1 MENLAGSWSRALMCG
16 LFTWSHVWLSGSDS
30 HSAGSCFLPN
40 LSLLGPVRIEY
51 LCIFSKLSSI
61 PLQRSHP
68 KPGEMP
74 KASPRMVTLSN
85 LGRQTVFPKETHST
99 GMVPASHA

>member
-1 MENLAGSWSRALMCG
+1 MACLHGHMSGFLG
-16 LFTWSHVWLSGSDS
+16 LIHG

-51 LCIFSKLSSI
+51 LCIFSKLFSI